1 MPAIGVEYTSTPLK
15 AHQTEA
21 IAVGRQALATYKGV
35 LIADEMGLGK
45 TLLAMHLFLAKVY
58 RNRAKNKATRIL
70 VVAPSSVLIEWQCQL
85 KTHLNREA
93 FPEETLQVLVYNTK
107 GKTTLNGE
115 KRKERLHDVFEDNT
129 SCIVL
134 ASYDTVRNDA
144 QFVLRKKWHF
154 VVMDECHRLKNN
166 QSSTHQLFHKCL
178 RSCSK
183 RIGISGTPNANHPIK
198 DLCALSQLLFATLPE
213 LHDELN
219 YKKQK
224 PSLLRHLIIRRTLAE
239 VGLPLPSLHIRQVSL
254 SFENGTIE
262 WSAYKD
268 QLDKTM
274 KAMNNYIKARRCKS
288 SNRLIALKVYQCEL
302 NMLGIVCTHYQISG
316 VRHKE
321 LAPEDSATTTKEAYV
336 HKVIAD
342 YAIQHGQKL
351 IVTSVSS
358 TFLKIVHAKM
368 SVQHEESTILFTGE
382 TPQAQ
387 REQVLIRWRS
397 ADGPNVLLL
406 SMKAGGVGLT
416 LVEANRMI
424 CVDGLSQSNPAIRDQ
439 VMKRIHRMGQTRPV
453 QIDDLCVRGTIDEVM
468 KEAVHPSKR
477 RVANVLLRQIPIL
490 QKRRNSQ
497 STVNELCSIG
507 NVLYPTWRKMI
518 EDTSDTSPTVQLE
531 TLYQAQQKKPTEPCV
546 SVRPTKRKAP
556 LPHSTSQF
564 VRRIK
569 KKPRVV

>member
-1 MPAIGVEYTSTPLK
+1 MPGDGVEYTSTPLK

-21 IAVGRQALATYKGV
+21 IAVGQQALATYKGV

-85 KTHLNREA
+85 KKHLNRDV
-93 FPEETLQVLVYNTK
+93 FPEETLHVLVYNTK
-107 GKTTLNGE
+107 GKTTLNSE

-134 ASYDTVRNDA
+134 ASYGTVRNDA
-144 QFVLRKKWHF
+144 LFVLRKKWHF

-166 QSSTHQLFHKCL
+166 KSNTHQLFHTCL

-198 DLCALSQLLFATLPE
+198 DLCALSQLLFPTLPE

-239 VGLPLPSLHIRQVSL
+239 VGLPLPRLHIRQVCL
-254 SFENGTIE
+254 SFENGTPE
-262 WSAYKD
+262 WNAYKD

-288 SNRLIALKVYQCEL
+288 INRLIALKVYQCEL

-342 YAIQHGQKL
+342 YAIQQGQKL
-351 IVTSVSS
+351 IVASASS
-358 TFLKIVHAKM
+358 TFLNIVHANTRLK
-368 SVQHEESTILFTGE
+368 HENATVLFTGE
-382 TPQAQ
+382 TPQSQ
-387 REQVLIRWRS
+387 REQVLNRWRS

-416 LVEANRMI
+416 LVEASRMI

-453 QIDDLCVRGTIDEVM
+453 YIDDLCVRGTIDEVM
-468 KEAVHPSKR
+468 KEAVHPSKNR
-477 RVANVLLRQIPIL
+477 MVNRLLQNVPIL
-490 QKRRNSQ
+490 EGKT
-497 STVNELCSIG
+497 STKTTTNELCSIG
-507 NVLYPTWRKMI
+507 KVLCPMWRKAN
-518 EDTSDTSPTVQLE
+518 EDTMATLPMPNVRVEQMYGGAKNRTVPRVEQG
-531 TLYQAQQKKPTEPCV
+531 V
-546 SVRPTKRKAP
+546 KRKS
-556 LPHSTSQF
+556 ST
-564 VRRIK
+564 VVPTHRIK
-569 KKPRVV
+569 KKARVGEEAM